1 MNTQFTSMIPL
12 TQARNTL
19 GDLLKVT
26 SKKKYVVLTKSG
38 RPKAALVDI
47 GYLTNLQNEVRK
59 MYQKTYI
66 DPTLLPFTRVF
77 SDEEVRNWATIDATS

>member
-1 MNTQFTSMIPL
+1 MIPL

-19 GDLLKVT
+19 GDLLKVM
-26 SKKKYVVLTKSG
+26 SQKKYVFLTKSG
-38 RPKAALVDI
+38 KPKAALVDI

-59 MYQKTYI
+59 IYQKTYI

-77 SDEEVRNWATIDATS
+77 SDEEIQEWAKIDVAS